1 MSFDWQRT
9 ACPLGQTKGD
19 FCIPWTDQ
27 KVYLGATCSALQ

>member
-9 ACPLGQTKGD
+9 ACPSGQTTGD
-19 FCIPWTDQ
+19 FCIPWIDQ